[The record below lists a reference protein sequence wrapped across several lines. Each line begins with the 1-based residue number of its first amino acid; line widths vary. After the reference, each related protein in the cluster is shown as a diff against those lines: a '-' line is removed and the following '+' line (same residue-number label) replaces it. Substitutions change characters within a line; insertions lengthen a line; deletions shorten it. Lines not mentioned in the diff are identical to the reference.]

1 MRLNLLSKILN
12 ESSMLKSDVFLYF
25 IKIKVFTFWDGPK
38 KMVSIVGCEFLDCP
52 FFPPRLFV
60 FLLFGNE
67 AEPLLLLPAFGI
79 LRKKKFQKDV
89 AKW

>member
-1 MRLNLLSKILN
+1 
-12 ESSMLKSDVFLYF
+12 
-25 IKIKVFTFWDGPK
+25 
-38 KMVSIVGCEFLDCP
+38 MVSIVGCEFLDCP

-89 AKW
+89 AK